1 MPVRLQKYLAQSGIA
16 SRRASEKI
24 ILQGRVK
31 VNGKIVRE
39 LGTKV
44 DPDIDKVEVDGAL
57 CRRRNN
63 QIYIL
68 LNKPAGVVTTVKD
81 PQGRPTVI
89 DMIKDAKERVFPV
102 GRLDKE
108 TEGLLILTNDGKL
121 TYRLTHPK
129 YEVVKTYIVHTEGIV
144 KEGKIKAL
152 EKGVRLGDGVT
163 APAQVQIIKT
173 LPNSTILEM
182 KIHEGK
188 KRQIRR
194 MCETIGHPVIYLKR
208 TQMGKLSL
216 KGLKIGEWRF
226 LNREEVAYLKNL

>member
-89 DMIKDAKERVFPV
+89 DMIKDVKERVFPV

>member
-1 MPVRLQKYLAQSGIA
+1 MRLQKYLAQSGIA